1 MADTFSGRARAARL
15 AVIDGLPGAIW
26 VQGGK
31 TRMVFG
37 FTISGG
43 KVTAIEMIADP
54 ELLAQLDIVPG

>member
-1 MADTFSGRARAARL
+1 
-15 AVIDGLPGAIW
+15 
-26 VQGGK
+26 
-31 TRMVFG
+31 MVFG